1 MNNPASNTD
10 QLDPFESALLAELRR
25 EVAEHPA
32 PAQAPRRQPRRRLK
46 VVAAGAVATAA
57 ATVAAVGLTGGGP
70 TASPAFAVA
79 ASPDGTVSLVIHRLD
94 DADGLEAALA
104 EHGIDATVEFVPT
117 PDGQVPTSTTD
128 GSVPPWTEDG
138 PFAHDAPG
146 PQNSCGID
154 NGPGP
159 AMMWPSSLG
168 GAWQTKA
175 EELGADPDGGDYILD
190 IPGDSVLFDR
200 PVTFLVGSPGSFSI
214 IYPSSSAGLW
224 CGFAEASVQVV
235 DSDGQTSGKQ
245 TSGKQGSGKQGSG
258 KQGSGKH
265 HAKHVDR

>member
-1 MNNPASNTD
+1 MNNTHE
-10 QLDPFESALLAELRR
+10 LDSFETALLAELRR

-32 PAQAPRRQPRRRLK
+32 AAPAPRRAPRRRLK
-46 VVAAGAVATAA
+46 LAVAGAVATAA
-57 ATVAAVGLTGGGP
+57 ATVAAVGLTGSGP

-79 ASPDGTVSLVIHRLD
+79 GSSDGTVSLVIHRLD

-104 EHGIDATVEFVPT
+104 EHGIDATVEFVPAS
-117 PDGQVPTSTTD
+117 DGD
-128 GSVPPWTEDG
+128 VPPWTGEG

-168 GAWQTKA
+168 DAWQTKA

-200 PVTFLVGSPGSFSI
+200 PVTFHVSSPGSFSI
-214 IYPSSSAGLW
+214 MYPSSTPGLW
-224 CGFAEASVQVV
+224 CGFSEGPIHVV
-235 DSDGQTSGKQ
+235 D
-245 TSGKQGSGKQGSG
+245 
-258 KQGSGKH
+258 
-265 HAKHVDR
+265 R